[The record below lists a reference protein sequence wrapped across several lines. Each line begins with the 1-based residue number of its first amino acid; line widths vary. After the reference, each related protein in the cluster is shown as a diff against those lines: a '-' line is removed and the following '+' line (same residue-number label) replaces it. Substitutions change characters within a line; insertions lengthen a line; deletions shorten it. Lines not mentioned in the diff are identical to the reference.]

1 VKCRSVRRICVSS
14 KLKSGYTDS
23 LAAQKLSRMSAEAF
37 ASLDSMEG
45 IELPRPRISTPSRA
59 GVWSRLGLLAA
70 LCIACAAWG
79 VHLLFPPVS
88 AAILAIVLGGVIRNS
103 ISLPAALIDDCKGL
117 VKRVIPITIVLTGAG
132 VNLTEVARVG
142 APSLAVILA
151 AVVCGCAVA
160 VLAGRMITISRNAAL
175 LVGCGTAICGTS
187 AIIASAPIIGADDD
201 DLLLSVSTI
210 NILGLVVMFTLPAA
224 GAAIH
229 LSPQTFGIWAG
240 VTVHAVPQAI
250 TTGFAY
256 SAQSGALAT
265 LVKLVRVTLL
275 APFLI
280 VLALVS
286 SRKGQAR
293 LSWTNLLPRFIWGF
307 LALALCNTLHLFPEL
322 SFHLPLGT
330 GDWSASMNTI
340 LAQLAEALLTLSMAA
355 MGLEVNLRFLLRT
368 GFAALLVGVAASLAQ
383 ILVTFG
389 LIHWLL

>member
-1 VKCRSVRRICVSS
+1 M
-14 KLKSGYTDS
+14 
-23 LAAQKLSRMSAEAF
+23 KLSRMSAEAF

-45 IELPRPRISTPSRA
+45 IELPRPRTVPPSRA
-59 GVWSRLGLLAA
+59 GVWSRLGLLLA
-70 LCIACAAWG
+70 LCIGAAAWG

-88 AAILAIVLGGVIRNS
+88 AAILAIVVGGVVRNS
-103 ISLPAALIDDCKGL
+103 IALPAALIEDCKGL
-117 VKRVIPITIVLTGAG
+117 VKRVIPITIVLTGAS

-151 AVVCGCAVA
+151 AVICGCIVA

-210 NILGLVVMFTLPAA
+210 NILGLVVMFALPAT

-229 LSPQTFGIWAG
+229 LSRQSFGIWAG

-265 LVKLVRVTLL
+265 LTKLVRVTLL
-275 APFLI
+275 APFLL
-280 VLALVS
+280 VLALLA
-286 SRKGQAR
+286 SRKGAR
-293 LSWTNLLPRFIWGF
+293 MSWSTLLPRFIWGF
-307 LALALCNTLHLFPEL
+307 LALALCNTLHLFPDL
-322 SFHLPLGT
+322 SFHLPFGN
-330 GDWSASMNTI
+330 GNWSGPMSAI
-340 LAQLAEALLTLSMAA
+340 LAQVAEGLLTLSMAA

-368 GFAALLVGVAASLAQ
+368 GLAAMGVGLAASVAQ
-383 ILVTFG
+383 ILVTLG
-389 LIHWLL
+389 MIRWLL

>member
-1 VKCRSVRRICVSS
+1 M
-14 KLKSGYTDS
+14 KL
-23 LAAQKLSRMSAEAF
+23 SAEAY

-45 IELPRPRISTPSRA
+45 IELPRPRTHAPSRA
-59 GVWSRLGLLAA
+59 GIWSRLGLLAA
-70 LCIACAAWG
+70 LCIAVAAWG

-88 AAILAIVLGGVIRNS
+88 AAILAIVLGAVVRNS
-103 ISLPAALIDDCKGL
+103 ITLPPALIDDCKGL
-117 VKRVIPITIVLTGAG
+117 VKRVIPITIVLTGAS

-151 AVVCGCAVA
+151 AVVCGCAIA
-160 VLAGRMITISRNAAL
+160 VLAGRTIAISRNAAL

-210 NILGLVVMFTLPAA
+210 NILGLVVMFTLPSI

-229 LSPQTFGIWAG
+229 LSQQSFGIWAG

-280 VLALVS
+280 VLALVVL
-286 SRKGQAR
+286 RKGQAR
-293 LSWTNLLPRFIWGF
+293 LSWTTLLPRFIWGF

-322 SFHLPLGT
+322 SFHLPFGPSH
-330 GDWSASMNTI
+330 WSAPLNTI
-340 LAQLAEALLTLSMAA
+340 LTQLAEVLLTLSMAA

-368 GFAALLVGVAASLAQ
+368 GLAAVVVGVAASLAQ

-389 LIHWLL
+389 LIRWLL

>member
-1 VKCRSVRRICVSS
+1 LGFECTCTVLIM
-14 KLKSGYTDS
+14 KL
-23 LAAQKLSRMSAEAF
+23 SAEAF

-45 IELPRPRISTPSRA
+45 IELPRPRSQTPSRA
-59 GVWSRLGLLAA
+59 GIWSRLGLLAA
-70 LCIACAAWG
+70 LCIAAAAWA

-103 ISLPAALIDDCKGL
+103 IALPPALIEDCKGL
-117 VKRVIPITIVLTGAG
+117 VKRVIPITIVLTGAS

-151 AVVCGCAVA
+151 AVICGCGVA
-160 VLAGRMITISRNAAL
+160 VLAGRMITISRNAAM

-210 NILGLVVMFTLPAA
+210 NILGLVVMFTLPAL

-229 LSPQTFGIWAG
+229 LSQQAFGIWAG

-286 SRKGQAR
+286 SRSSRTR
-293 LSWTNLLPRFIWGF
+293 LSWSTLLPRFIWGF
-307 LALALCNTLHLFPEL
+307 LVLALCNTLHLFPDL
-322 SFHLPLGT
+322 VFNLPFS
-330 GDWSASMNTI
+330 SAGKFTPMNAI
-340 LAQLAEALLTLSMAA
+340 LTQLAEALLTLSMAA

-368 GFAALLVGVAASLAQ
+368 GLAALGVGVAASIAQ
-383 ILVTFG
+383 VLLTLGMIR
-389 LIHWLL
+389 WLL

>member
-1 VKCRSVRRICVSS
+1 M
-14 KLKSGYTDS
+14 KL
-23 LAAQKLSRMSAEAF
+23 SAEAY

-45 IELPRPRISTPSRA
+45 IELPRPRTTTPSRA

-70 LCIACAAWG
+70 VCIAAAAWG

-88 AAILAIVLGGVIRNS
+88 AAILAIVLGGFIRNS
-103 ISLPAALIDDCKGL
+103 IALPPALIEDCKGL
-117 VKRVIPITIVLTGAG
+117 VKRVIPITIILTGAS

-151 AVVCGCAVA
+151 AVVCGCGIA
-160 VLAGRMITISRNAAL
+160 VLVGRMITISRNAAL

-187 AIIASAPIIGADDD
+187 AIIASAPVIGADDD

-210 NILGLVVMFTLPAA
+210 NILGLVVMFTLPAI

-229 LSPQTFGIWAG
+229 LSQQAFGIWAG

-280 VLALVS
+280 VLALVA
-286 SRKGQAR
+286 SRNGQAR
-293 LSWTNLLPRFIWGF
+293 LSWTTLLPRFIWGF
-307 LALALCNTLHLFPEL
+307 LALALCNTLHLFPDL
-322 SFHLPLGT
+322 SFHLPLRT
-330 GDWSASMNTI
+330 GNWSAPLNTI

-368 GFAALLVGVAASLAQ
+368 GLAALVVGLAASLAQ
-383 ILVTFG
+383 ILLSFG
-389 LIHWLL
+389 MIRWLL

>member
-1 VKCRSVRRICVSS
+1 
-14 KLKSGYTDS
+14 
-23 LAAQKLSRMSAEAF
+23 
-37 ASLDSMEG
+37 
-45 IELPRPRISTPSRA
+45 
-59 GVWSRLGLLAA
+59 
-70 LCIACAAWG
+70 
-79 VHLLFPPVS
+79 
-88 AAILAIVLGGVIRNS
+88 
-103 ISLPAALIDDCKGL
+103 
-117 VKRVIPITIVLTGAG
+117 
-132 VNLTEVARVG
+132 
-142 APSLAVILA
+142 
-151 AVVCGCAVA
+151 
-160 VLAGRMITISRNAAL
+160 
-175 LVGCGTAICGTS
+175 
-187 AIIASAPIIGADDD
+187 
-201 DLLLSVSTI
+201 
-210 NILGLVVMFTLPAA
+210 MFTLPAA

-286 SRKGQAR
+286 SRKRQAR

-330 GDWSASMNTI
+330 GDWSESMNTI

>member
-1 VKCRSVRRICVSS
+1 M
-14 KLKSGYTDS
+14 
-23 LAAQKLSRMSAEAF
+23 KLSPEAF

-45 IELPRPRISTPSRA
+45 LELPRPRTSVPPPA

-70 LCIACAAWG
+70 LGIAAAAWG
-79 VHLLFPPVS
+79 VHLVVPPVS

-103 ISLPAALIDDCKGL
+103 FALPAAMIDDCKGL
-117 VKRVIPITIVLTGAG
+117 VKRVIPITIVLTGAS

-151 AVVCGCAVA
+151 AILCGCGVA
-160 VLAGRMITISRNAAL
+160 VLAGRAITISRNAAL

-210 NILGLVVMFTLPAA
+210 NILGLAVMFTLPAL
-224 GAAIH
+224 GAAIS
-229 LSPQTFGIWAG
+229 LSQQSFGIWAG

-256 SAQSGALAT
+256 GMQSGTLAT
-265 LVKLVRVTLL
+265 LIKLVRVTLL
-275 APFLI
+275 APFLL
-280 VLALVS
+280 VLAFAVP
-286 SRKGQAR
+286 RNTRAR
-293 LSWTNLLPRFIWGF
+293 MSWSTLLPRFIWGF
-307 LALALCNTLHLFPEL
+307 LALALLNTFHLFPDL
-322 SFHLPLGT
+322 VFNLPFTST
-330 GDWSASMNTI
+330 GRFTPTSTI
-340 LAQLAEALLTLSMAA
+340 LTQLGEALLTLSMAA

-368 GFAALLVGVAASLAQ
+368 GLAALIVGLAASLAQ

-389 LIHWLL
+389 LIRWLL

>member
-1 VKCRSVRRICVSS
+1 M
-14 KLKSGYTDS
+14 
-23 LAAQKLSRMSAEAF
+23 KLSPEAF

-45 IELPRPRISTPSRA
+45 IELPRPRSIAPPRS
-59 GVWSRLGLLAA
+59 GIWSRLGLLAA
-70 LCIACAAWG
+70 LSIAAAAWG
-79 VHLLFPPVS
+79 VHLLFPPVG

-103 ISLPAALIDDCKGL
+103 LSLPQALIEDCKGL
-117 VKRVIPITIVLTGAG
+117 VKRVIPVTIVLTGAS
-132 VNLTEVARVG
+132 VNLSEVARVG

-151 AVVCGCAVA
+151 AVACGCFVA

-210 NILGLVVMFTLPAA
+210 NILGLVVMFALPPL

-229 LSPQTFGIWAG
+229 LSQQSFGIWAG

-265 LVKLVRVTLL
+265 LTKLVRVTLL
-275 APFLI
+275 APFLLI
-280 VLALVS
+280 LALTA
-286 SRKGQAR
+286 SRNGRAR
-293 LSWTNLLPRFIWGF
+293 MSWSTLLPRFIWGF
-307 LALALCNTLHLFPEL
+307 LALAACNTLHLFPEL
-322 SFHLPLGT
+322 SFHLPFGT
-330 GDWSASMNTI
+330 GNWSGPMTTI
-340 LAQLAEALLTLSMAA
+340 LSQLAEALLTLSMAA

-368 GFAALLVGVAASLAQ
+368 GLAALGVGVAASVAQ

-389 LIHWLL
+389 LIRWLL

>member
-1 VKCRSVRRICVSS
+1 MR
-14 KLKSGYTDS
+14 D
-23 LAAQKLSRMSAEAF
+23 QKLSRMSAEAF

-45 IELPRPRISTPSRA
+45 IELPRPRSQTPSRT
-59 GVWSRLGLLAA
+59 GIWSRLGLLAA
-70 LCIACAAWG
+70 LCIAAAAWA

-103 ISLPAALIDDCKGL
+103 IALPPALIEDCKGL
-117 VKRVIPITIVLTGAG
+117 VKRVIPITIVLTGAS

-151 AVVCGCAVA
+151 AVICGCGVA
-160 VLAGRMITISRNAAL
+160 VLAGRMITISRNAAM

-210 NILGLVVMFTLPAA
+210 NILGLVVMFTLPAV

-229 LSPQTFGIWAG
+229 LSQQAFGIWAG

-286 SRKGQAR
+286 SRRSRAP
-293 LSWTNLLPRFIWGF
+293 LSWSTLLPRFIWGF
-307 LALALCNTLHLFPEL
+307 LALALCNTLHLFPQL
-322 SFHLPLGT
+322 TFDLPFSST
-330 GDWSASMNTI
+330 GRFVPMTTI
-340 LAQLAEALLTLSMAA
+340 LTQIAEALLTLSMAA

-368 GFAALLVGVAASLAQ
+368 GLAALGVGVAASIAQ

-389 LIHWLL
+389 LIRWLL

>member
-1 VKCRSVRRICVSS
+1 M
-14 KLKSGYTDS
+14 
-23 LAAQKLSRMSAEAF
+23 KLSRMSAEAF

-45 IELPRPRISTPSRA
+45 IELPRPRSHVTSPA
-59 GVWSRLGLLAA
+59 GIWSRLGLLAG
-70 LCIACAAWG
+70 LCIAAAAWG

-103 ISLPAALIDDCKGL
+103 ISLPPALIDDCKGL
-117 VKRVIPITIVLTGAG
+117 VKRVIPITIVLTGAS

-151 AVVCGCAVA
+151 AVVCGCAIA

-210 NILGLVVMFTLPAA
+210 NILGLVVMFTLPAV

-229 LSPQTFGIWAG
+229 LSQQSFGIWAG

-256 SAQSGALAT
+256 SAQSGTLAT

-280 VLALVS
+280 VLALVV

-293 LSWTNLLPRFIWGF
+293 LSWTTLLPRFIWGF
-307 LALALCNTLHLFPEL
+307 LALALGNTLHLFPEL

-330 GDWSASMNTI
+330 GNWSASLNTI
-340 LAQLAEALLTLSMAA
+340 LTQLAEVLLTLSMAA

-368 GFAALLVGVAASLAQ
+368 GLAALGVGVAASLAQ

-389 LIHWLL
+389 LIRWLL